1 MLSAA
6 LVVLGAR
13 PILGQPVDDDEET
26 SVVRRPPHDDDEE
39 TSVVR
44 RPVGDDDEETSLV
57 RRPAQDDDDGEGTTL
72 VRRPREN
79 STSLNGSSRP
89 QFYSSRFQG
98 YFYEKMAFDTVHDGD
113 HEDVFDIRT
122 RLGLLA
128 EVTSPGQVKLHLDA
142 RFSHFA
148 VGEDAGTDT
157 WYFANSKSVK
167 YEYEAELREAYVYVP
182 NEILNFR
189 VGNQIVRWGYG
200 ELNKPSDVLNPTDF
214 REGLF
219 NDLETPLIPVFMAQV
234 DRSFGPVNLS
244 AVWIPFFRPNR
255 TNMFGQ
261 DWAPM
266 SAMYGNQHYAS
277 LEGISGMYEMV
288 GGLVSPLLED
298 RIQPIMMAT
307 HPPEESIENG
317 QWGAKADLSF
327 RGVDV
332 QLCYLYG
339 WDKMPWFQVDQQF
352 LGNIGTIQGV
362 VAQHPAV
369 LGVLQGM
376 TSLDPFDPMAGAGRI
391 MGALGDLDD
400 EEKAA
405 LQEAM
410 QAMGNILFDEAGSP
424 RELALEDIFS
434 TSYRRQQTIGASL
447 STVLFDT
454 VGLKMDSA
462 FSPRRTVFLETAAGF
477 PEPAGKP
484 AFSYSIGLDYRLGSW
499 FDILGEFYHF
509 HVFDLAPGEEV
520 FIIGSDMY
528 MVTVASHFRFLEFD
542 ALEFQLAGMMELSM
556 ANLFLIPK
564 VSYKLTDNGRVAV
577 GALLA
582 EILPGGDEMGPAGL
596 YDRNDALYVDL
607 KWSF

>member
-1 MLSAA
+1 M
-6 LVVLGAR
+6 
-13 PILGQPVDDDEET
+13 DDDEET
-26 SVVRRPPHDDDEE
+26 TIVRRPPA
-39 TSVVR
+39 
-44 RPVGDDDEETSLV
+44 DDDEETSLI
-57 RRPAQDDDDGEGTTL
+57 RRPAPDDDEEGTTL
-72 VRRPREN
+72 IRRP
-79 STSLNGSSRP
+79 SGGSAGLGGSGTP
-89 QFYSSRFQG
+89 QFFSSRFQG
-98 YFYEKMAFDTVHDGD
+98 YFYEKMAFDTAHDGN

-122 RLGLLA
+122 RLGILA
-128 EVTSPGQVKLHLDA
+128 EVTSPGQVKLHIEG

-148 VGEDAGTDT
+148 VGEDAGDDT
-157 WYFANSKSVK
+157 WYLFNSEGVK
-167 YEYEAELREAYVYVP
+167 YEYEGELREAYIYVP
-182 NEILNFR
+182 NEILNLR

-219 NDLETPLIPVFMAQV
+219 NDLETPLVPVFMAHV

-266 SAMYGNQHYAS
+266 SAMYGNQHYAA

-307 HPPEESIENG
+307 HAPEESIENG
-317 QWGAKADLSF
+317 QWGAKADISF
-327 RGVDV
+327 AGIDL

-339 WDKMPWFQVDQQF
+339 WDKMPWFQVDQEF
-352 LGNIGTIQGV
+352 LGNVGTIQGAA
-362 VAQHPAV
+362 AQYPAI

-376 TSLDPFDPMAGAGRI
+376 TSLDPFDPTSAGPI
-391 MGALGDLDD
+391 IGALNDLSD
-400 EEKAA
+400 EEKTA
-405 LQEAM
+405 LQSAM
-410 QAMGNILFDEAGSP
+410 QAMGNILFDEAGNP
-424 RELALEDIFS
+424 RELAVEDIFS

-454 VGLKMDSA
+454 VGLKMDGA
-462 FSPRRTVFLETAAGF
+462 FSPKRTMFLETAAGF
-477 PEPAGKP
+477 PAPAAKP

-528 MVTVASHFRFLEFD
+528 MVTMASHFRFLEFD

-556 ANLFLIPK
+556 RSLFLIPK
-564 VSYKLTDNGRVAV
+564 VSYKLTDNGRIAV

-596 YDRNDALYVDL
+596 YDRNDALYMDL